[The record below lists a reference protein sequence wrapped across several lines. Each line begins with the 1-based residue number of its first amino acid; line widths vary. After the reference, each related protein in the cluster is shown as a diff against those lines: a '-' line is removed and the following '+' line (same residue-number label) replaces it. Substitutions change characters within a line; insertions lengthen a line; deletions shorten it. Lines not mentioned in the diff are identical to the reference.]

1 MFFRHWDIL
10 LVDDE
15 PDVLQFSK
23 LAMKNFRVY
32 GVLLRLHTAASKAEA
47 IELLIDDPEL
57 SSAMTLTAISPKTKR
72 QRINSIGV
80 EDQIIGSWNM
90 DECTAMELK
99 NRLEQLRVDEQT
111 HRCAGLCMKRVAR

>member
-57 SSAMTLTAISPKTKR
+57 SSAMTLTAISPRPKPRRTS
-72 QRINSIGV
+72 SIRWSRAV
-80 EDQIIGSWNM
+80 
-90 DECTAMELK
+90 
-99 NRLEQLRVDEQT
+99 
-111 HRCAGLCMKRVAR
+111 CANLSGRGRA